1 MSEDRQDAA
10 EGEDIALAP
19 ETIFR
24 NPRFDAL
31 RIALYHTERCN
42 FLDRVN
48 KVINSL
54 VILLSAG
61 VVGKA
66 ASHFALD
73 GLWIELSVLIV
84 ATIQL
89 VFDFGGRAKEHQF
102 LQKRYYE
109 ILAEMEA
116 APQWDG
122 EFLKK
127 WSAKLLSLSADEFL
141 TMRALDAIAYNKAL
155 GGVTDDPEQLRRYRL
170 RVTVWQSLLRNL
182 LAFNWA
188 DFKPQSR

>member
-1 MSEDRQDAA
+1 MTEDRQDAA
-10 EGEDIALAP
+10 EGDVALAP
-19 ETIFR
+19 EPIFR

-31 RIALYHTERCN
+31 RSALYHTERSN
-42 FLDRVN
+42 FLDRLN

-66 ASHFALD
+66 ASHFTLD

-109 ILAEMEA
+109 MLAEMEA
-116 APQWDG
+116 APDWGD

-127 WSAKLLSLSADEFL
+127 WSAKLVSLSADEFL

-155 GGVTDDPEQLRRYRL
+155 GGVTDDSEQLHRYRL
-170 RVTVWQSLLRNL
+170 RVTIWQSLLRNV